1 MIGQID
7 CHAHVFTRALTI
19 APDARFL
26 PDADAPIE
34 SYLAL
39 LDAHAIAG
47 AVLVQP
53 SFLGT
58 DNCYLLAA
66 VAQAPER
73 LRAVAVVAPTI
84 AVEELNRLEAAG
96 VVGIRLNVMGRAVP
110 ALAAA
115 PWRALIERVAWRGWH
130 IEVLAQGAQW
140 AEILPEL
147 GAAGVRI
154 VVDHFGRPQGGLA
167 CPGFRAILDAAG
179 RADLWVKLSAPYGG
193 AGLTSAT
200 GAHDCAQA
208 LLAALGPQRLVW
220 GTDWPWLQHPEIT
233 DYGATRAWLD
243 AWLPDPAVRDAVL
256 AANPAVL
263 YGFDGGAGAAGSWT
277 GLV

>member
-1 MIGQID
+1 MIGPID
-7 CHAHVFTRALTI
+7 CHAHVFTRALKM

-34 SYLAL
+34 RYLAL

-58 DNCYLLAA
+58 DNAYLLAA
-66 VAQAPER
+66 IAQAPER
-73 LRAVAVVAPTI
+73 LRGVAVVEPTI
-84 AVEELNRLEAAG
+84 AIEQINRLEAAG
-96 VVGIRLNVMGRAVP
+96 VSGIRLNVIRRAIP
-110 ALAAA
+110 ALAQP
-115 PWRALIERVAWRGWH
+115 PWRGLIERVAWRGWH
-130 IEVLAQGAQW
+130 VEVLAEGAQW
-140 AEILPEL
+140 AEILPPL
-147 GAAGVRI
+147 AAAGVRI

-167 CPGFRAILDAAG
+167 CPGFRAILDVGA
-179 RADLWVKLSAPYGG
+179 RADLWAKLSAPYGG
-193 AGLTSAT
+193 AGA
-200 GAHDCAQA
+200 AARDCAQA

-220 GTDWPWLQHPEIT
+220 GTDWPWLQHAEIT

-243 AWLPDPAVRDAVL
+243 DWLPDPAVRDAALV
-256 AANPAVL
+256 ANPAAL
-263 YGFDGGAGAAGSWT
+263 YGFGAAAGAWT